1 MTGTLI
7 CQGLKNLNMDR
18 DRRKIVISPVTRI
31 EGHAKITIQLDE
43 NDNVADALF
52 HVNEFRGFEK
62 FCEGRLYTEMPV
74 ITARICGIC
83 PVSHSIASVKAL
95 EMIQG
100 IQPAYT
106 GNLLRKLIHI
116 GQNIS
121 SHALSFFH
129 LSAPDFLLG
138 YDSQPSKRNILGI
151 AEKYPDIALR
161 GIRLRKFGQEISER
175 ISGKKIHISGIA
187 PGGMAYPLT
196 EENRLALVAWI
207 PEAKETVQIGLDILK
222 SFQEENYDFISSFAT
237 SPTLYLG
244 TVGPN
249 GEHELYDGKLRFIDA
264 EGDIIQDQLEP
275 KRYLEFIAERSVDF
289 SYLKY
294 PYYKPYGFENGFYR
308 VGPLARLNVATKM
321 KTEGAQKEFEKFKAL
336 ADGKPVHGTFYYHYA
351 RLIETL
357 GSIEEA
363 ELILNDKEITSTHTQ
378 MHGVLNFTEGIGC
391 SEAPRGT
398 LFHHYIT
405 DETGKLLKVNLLI
418 ATGQNNPSMNRSI
431 TDVAK
436 QYIHG
441 REIGEGML
449 NRVES
454 AIRCYDPCL
463 SCSTHAVGT
472 MPIVMEVKNAEGS
485 VIKTI
490 ERF

>member
-1 MTGTLI
+1 MDS
-7 CQGLKNLNMDR
+7 LNN
-18 DRRKIVISPVTRI
+18 KIVISPVTRI
-31 EGHAKITIQLDE
+31 EGHAKITIQLDDDGE
-43 NDNVADALF
+43 VADALF

-62 FCEGRLYTEMPV
+62 FCEGRMYTEMPI
-74 ITARICGIC
+74 ITPRICGIC
-83 PVSHSIASVKAL
+83 PISHSIASVKAC

-106 GNLLRKLIHI
+106 GNLLRRLIHI

-129 LSAPDFLLG
+129 LSSPDFLLG
-138 YDSQPSKRNILGI
+138 YDSDAKTRNILGL
-151 AEKYPDIALR
+151 ADKYPDIALR

-175 ISGKKIHISGIA
+175 ITGKKIHIAGIA
-187 PGGMAYPLT
+187 PGGMAFPLT
-196 EENRLALVAWI
+196 EENRQALLNWI
-207 PEAKETVQIGLDILK
+207 PEAKETVQIGLDIIK
-222 SFQEENYDFISSFAT
+222 RFQEENIDMVNSFAV

-264 EGDIIQDQLEP
+264 EGNILQDQLEP
-275 KRYLEFIAERSVDF
+275 KRYLEFIAERSVKW

-294 PYYKPYGFENGFYR
+294 PYYKPLGFEKGFYR
-308 VGPLARLNVATKM
+308 VGPLARLNVVSKM
-321 KTEGAQKEFEKFKAL
+321 KTPLAQKEFENYKAINN
-336 ADGKPVHGTFYYHYA
+336 GKPIHGTFYFHYA
-351 RLIETL
+351 RLIETM
-357 GSIEEA
+357 SSVEEA
-363 ELILNDKEITSTHTQ
+363 EMLLNDPQITSTNIQT
-378 MHGVLNFTEGIGC
+378 HGRWNYPEGIGC

-405 DETGKLLKVNLLI
+405 DETGKLTHVNLLI

-436 QYIHG
+436 QYVKGKDIK
-441 REIGEGML
+441 EGML

-463 SCSTHAVGT
+463 SCSTHAIGA
-472 MPIVMEVKNAEGS
+472 MPMVIELHDASGE
-485 VIKTI
+485 VIKTF
-490 ERF
+490 ERR

>member
-1 MTGTLI
+1 MDS
-7 CQGLKNLNMDR
+7 LNN
-18 DRRKIVISPVTRI
+18 KIVISPVTRI
-31 EGHAKITIQLDE
+31 EGHAKITIQLGDDGE
-43 NDNVADALF
+43 VADALF

-62 FCEGRLYTEMPV
+62 FCEGRMYTEMPI
-74 ITARICGIC
+74 ITPRICGIC
-83 PVSHSIASVKAL
+83 PISHSIASVKAC

-106 GNLLRKLIHI
+106 GNLLRRLIHI

-129 LSAPDFLLG
+129 LSSPDFLLG
-138 YDSQPSKRNILGI
+138 YDSDPKTRNILGL
-151 AEKYPDIALR
+151 ADKYPDVALR

-175 ISGKKIHISGIA
+175 ITGKKIHIAGIA
-187 PGGMAYPLT
+187 PGGMAFPLT
-196 EENRLALVAWI
+196 EENRQALLNWI
-207 PEAKETVQIGLDILK
+207 PEAKETVQIGLDIIK
-222 SFQEENYDFISSFAT
+222 SFQEENSDMVNSFAV

-264 EGDIIQDQLEP
+264 EGNILQDQLEP
-275 KRYLEFIAERSVDF
+275 KRYLEFIAERSVKW

-294 PYYKPYGFENGFYR
+294 PYYKPLGFEKGLYR
-308 VGPLARLNVATKM
+308 VGPLARLNVVSKM
-321 KTEGAQKEFEKFKAL
+321 RTPLAQKEFENYKAISN
-336 ADGKPVHGTFYYHYA
+336 GKPIHGTFYFHYA
-351 RLIETL
+351 RLIETM
-357 GSIEEA
+357 SSVEEA
-363 ELILNDKEITSTHTQ
+363 EMLLNDPQITSENIQTH
-378 MHGVLNFTEGIGC
+378 GRWNYPEGIGC

-405 DETGKLLKVNLLI
+405 DETGKLTHVNLLI

-436 QYIHG
+436 QYVKGKDIK
-441 REIGEGML
+441 EGML

-463 SCSTHAVGT
+463 SCSTHAIGA
-472 MPIVMEVKNAEGS
+472 MPMIIELCDASGD
-485 VIKTI
+485 VIKRF
-490 ERF
+490 ERG